1 MRTAARVIARPT
13 YSTYVTMTTSRHKI
27 STYLEE
33 DDRTTILEYLWTEKY
48 VSILTKHQDTE
59 WIPSFISLKSPI
71 MLDRNTIFLLLVAAG
86 MGMSSYLIKSRQMQV
101 EQIFSAHREESA
113 ATEYLDE
120 FVQQWKAQMEE
131 NK

>member
-1 MRTAARVIARPT
+1 
-13 YSTYVTMTTSRHKI
+13 
-27 STYLEE
+27 
-33 DDRTTILEYLWTEKY
+33 
-48 VSILTKHQDTE
+48 
-59 WIPSFISLKSPI
+59 
-71 MLDRNTIFLLLVAAG
+71 MLDRNTMFLLLVAAG